1 MQEGRSQILSK
12 IALVIALLGSATA
25 WISYWVTGNDLIAF
39 YVAIPAVAAWLL
51 VLALAQLKE
60 HLRYHAYLD
69 RHPAEHEANRRAR
82 FALLIGV
89 LFSILGMA
97 WPFIVPY
104 FIDVSTELG
113 GWLQLGGGIAFLAV
127 GSVPLAHYAFVTW
140 RIGSRMDEEQS

>member
-1 MQEGRSQILSK
+1 MLTLTGIPQNTKQTGAHDSRS
-12 IALVIALLGSATA
+12 
-25 WISYWVTGNDLIAF
+25 
-39 YVAIPAVAAWLL
+39 
-51 VLALAQLKE
+51 
-60 HLRYHAYLD
+60 
-69 RHPAEHEANRRAR
+69 
-82 FALLIGV
+82 LIGV

-113 GWLQLGGGIAFLAV
+113 GWLQLGGGLAFLAV